1 MAVLKRRRNNKSAS
15 RLYIYIA
22 FLIAV
27 VFIIKSVVE
36 SPDSRID
43 VEQLIIN
50 SKESAPAKVPFDIT
64 KATHVLGRFKS
75 KEEYTIHTKVG
86 FNELVQS
93 DNTIVSAYFRIRS
106 KHSSTNYDKW
116 MKNFLS
122 IQDSMVIFLSS
133 DKVLIEQVWDLRSHA
148 KNRTVIVE
156 LDLEKLPIAELGS
169 EGFWEHQLDIDKEKK
184 IHRSKEVFWIWLS
197 KSWFINQAIRLNF
210 FESDLYMWSDIGSFR
225 DGRMNDKTV
234 IQYPSQLPGGR
245 IMFMAHRDP
254 IPPLNPIW
262 NDKFHDK
269 QNYYTSGS
277 QLVGRKETWA
287 IYHDKFC
294 RAMDHFLDYGLFIGE
309 DQCVL
314 QATCNLND
322 ICAYVP
328 ARQVRDNNYFGLR
341 TVVHGDRKYNLFYPN
356 VTKIP
361 SNMEKSTCG
370 YNKC

>member
-1 MAVLKRRRNNKSAS
+1 M
-15 RLYIYIA
+15 
-22 FLIAV
+22 
-27 VFIIKSVVE
+27 E
-36 SPDSRID
+36 PDSRIID
-43 VEQLIIN
+43 VEQLI
-50 SKESAPAKVPFDIT
+50 SAPAQIPFDKT
-64 KATHVLGRFKS
+64 KAAHVLGRFKS
-75 KEEYTIHTKVG
+75 REEYTIHTKVG
-86 FNELVQS
+86 VNDLVQS

-106 KHSSTNYDKW
+106 KHSSDKYDKW
-116 MKNFLS
+116 MRNFLS
-122 IQDSMVIFLSS
+122 IQDSMIIFLSS
-133 DKVLIEQVWDLRSHA
+133 DKALIDQVWDLRSHA
-148 KNRTVIVE
+148 NNRTVIVE

-169 EGFWEHQLDIDKEKK
+169 EGFWEHQLDIDKEKR

-210 FESDLYMWSDIGSFR
+210 FNSDLYMWSDIGSFR
-225 DGRMNDKTV
+225 DGRMNHKTV
-234 IQYPSQLPGGR
+234 IQYPSQVPSGR

-277 QLVGRKETWA
+277 QLVGGKDTWA

-294 RAMDHFLDYGLFIGE
+294 QAMDQFLDYGLFIGE

-341 TVVHGDRKYNLFYPN
+341 TVINGDKKYNLFYPN

-361 SNMEKSTCG
+361 SHMEKSTCG
-370 YNKC
+370 YNNC

>member
-1 MAVLKRRRNNKSAS
+1 MVLKRRRNNKSVT
-15 RLYIYIA
+15 RFYIYIA

-36 SPDSRID
+36 PDSRIID
-43 VEQLIIN
+43 VEQLI
-50 SKESAPAKVPFDIT
+50 SAPAQIPFDKT
-64 KATHVLGRFKS
+64 KAAHVLGRFKS
-75 KEEYTIHTKVG
+75 REEYTIHTKVG
-86 FNELVQS
+86 VNDLVQS

-106 KHSSTNYDKW
+106 KHSSDKYDKW
-116 MKNFLS
+116 MRNFLS
-122 IQDSMVIFLSS
+122 IQDSMIIFLSS
-133 DKVLIEQVWDLRSHA
+133 DKALIDQVWDLRSHA
-148 KNRTVIVE
+148 NNRTVIVE

-169 EGFWEHQLDIDKEKK
+169 EGFWEHQLDIDKEKR

-210 FESDLYMWSDIGSFR
+210 FNSDLYMWSDIGSFR
-225 DGRMNDKTV
+225 DGRMNHKTV
-234 IQYPSQLPGGR
+234 IQYPSQVPSGR

-277 QLVGRKETWA
+277 QLVGGKDTWA

-294 RAMDHFLDYGLFIGE
+294 QAMDQFLDYGLFIGE

-341 TVVHGDRKYNLFYPN
+341 TVINGDKKYNLFYPN
-356 VTKIP
+356 VTNIP

-370 YNKC
+370 YNNC